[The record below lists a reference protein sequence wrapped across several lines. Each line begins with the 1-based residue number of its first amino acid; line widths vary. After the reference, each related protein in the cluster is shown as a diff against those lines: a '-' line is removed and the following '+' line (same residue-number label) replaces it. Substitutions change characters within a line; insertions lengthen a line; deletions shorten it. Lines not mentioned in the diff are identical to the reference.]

1 MEQNHTPPSPIAGEP
16 AKRTP
21 PMEIA
26 MVTIDGVDW
35 QLRRIENIS
44 SCLLEALSGHNEVLN
59 IRTAFLELKA
69 LEDHIKGIALHNE

>member
-16 AKRTP
+16 AMRTP
-21 PMEIA
+21 LPVVKLA
-26 MVTIDGVDW
+26 VNSVDW

-69 LEDHIKGIALHNE
+69 LEDHIKGIDLHNE